1 MKLLLEHW
9 RKYLLT
15 EASDDSPFPEPAS
28 VITVN
33 PQDYVKWPTN
43 LTNDLQSYIAFN
55 LEEYLKVF
63 DEEDGATGTPAEPGP
78 VAQRAEEYFYSATN
92 TAEGCKTAT
101 GEMAYQTSGITGAKG
116 MGWTAYKIAAAMRAP
131 APIVAHRTGA
141 STHQTSKAAQGTWM
155 RFVHDGAKKIELTP
169 ECAEQ
174 GHPELN
180 FALKLKGITLPNVT
194 LELQKIPGGIEGLL
208 AASAHMFNIRG
219 GMREN
224 YETPI

>member
-1 MKLLLEHW
+1 MKLLFENW
-9 RKYLLT
+9 REYLLT
-15 EASDDSPFPEPAS
+15 EADLPGDAS
-28 VITVN
+28 MIAVN
-33 PQDYVKWPTN
+33 PQDYVEWSTD

-55 LEEYLKVF
+55 LKKYLRVFEEEGGDVSF
-63 DEEDGATGTPAEPGP
+63 DGA
-78 VAQRAEEYFYSATN
+78 VAQRSGEYFYSATN
-92 TAEGCKTAT
+92 TAEGCETKD
-101 GEMAYQTSGITGAKG
+101 GEMAYQTSGITGAEG

-208 AASAHMFNIRG
+208 AAWAHMFNIRG